1 MKESQ
6 VQYILEKEEE
16 RRYATVSDCWYKIY
30 TKLQTTKAMPAKQIL
45 QNHSLVYSVL
55 SPWQRVYLQTG
66 WNEDNVLFQSLWL
79 QADMFHPVVS
89 SKEKYGFHW
98 TLTSFDK

>member
-16 RRYATVSDCWYKIY
+16 KRYATVSDCWYKIY

-55 SPWQRVYLQTG
+55 SSWREFIFRLDEMRTMFCISLYGYRQTCFTL
-66 WNEDNVLFQSLWL
+66 WSALKKSL
-79 QADMFHPVVS
+79 AFIEP
-89 SKEKYGFHW
+89 
-98 TLTSFDK
+98 